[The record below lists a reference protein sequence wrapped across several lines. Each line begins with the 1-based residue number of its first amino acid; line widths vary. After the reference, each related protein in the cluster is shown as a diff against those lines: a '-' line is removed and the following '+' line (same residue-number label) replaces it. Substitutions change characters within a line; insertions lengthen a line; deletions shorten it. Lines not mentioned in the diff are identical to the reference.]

1 MTEKAAIL
9 GSTTFAENKRF
20 QDNITTGQVNSSCT
34 RRMLSEKQ
42 LYNSFKNF
50 PDTPQY
56 KHNQLLD
63 VLAKVTQFGCYTF
76 FLTLTAGIPKFWP
89 GIIQMLGQKYGKERK

>member
-20 QDNITTGQVNSSCT
+20 QDNVTTGQVNSSCT
-34 RRMLSEKQ
+34 RPMLSEKQ
-42 LYNSFKNF
+42 IYNSFKNF

-76 FLTLTAGIPKFWP
+76 FLTLTAVIPKFWP
-89 GIIQMLGQKYGKERK
+89 RIIQMLGRKYGKQRK